1 MNTIISFLIQVSLAV
16 ALTSIIVSY
25 IRPYLRKVLVD
36 LCGTEERA
44 QFWTVFSN
52 VLLIGLPGIL
62 ALNYRPEA
70 ATTEE
75 LFFEIAGR
83 ISGTLAGFLFALVCV
98 GIIVSIFALFAP
110 KPAQA
115 EAK

>member
-1 MNTIISFLIQVSLAV
+1 MNSIFSFLLQVTLTIAMT
-16 ALTSIIVSY
+16 ALIASY
-25 IRPYLRKVLVD
+25 IRPHLRKVLVD

-62 ALNYRPEA
+62 SLSYRPES
-70 ATTEE
+70 ATLEE
-75 LFFEIAGR
+75 MFFEIAGR
-83 ISGTLAGFLFALVCV
+83 LSGTLAGFLFALICI
-98 GIIVSIFALFAP
+98 GITVSFFALVAP
-110 KPAQA
+110 RVPKA

>member
-1 MNTIISFLIQVSLAV
+1 MNTIISFLVHVLLTIAV
-16 ALTSIIVSY
+16 TALVVNY

-52 VLLIGLPGIL
+52 VVLVGLPGIL

-70 ATTEE
+70 VTLEE

-83 ISGTLAGFLFALVCV
+83 LSGTLAGFLFGLVGV
-98 GIIVSIFALFAP
+98 GFVVSIFALFAP
-110 KPAQA
+110 RPAKA

>member
-1 MNTIISFLIQVSLAV
+1 MNTIISFLVHVFLTIAV
-16 ALTSIIVSY
+16 TALVVNY

-52 VLLIGLPGIL
+52 VVLIGLPGIL

-70 ATTEE
+70 VTLEE

-83 ISGTLAGFLFALVCV
+83 LSGTLAGFLFGLVGV
-98 GIIVSIFALFAP
+98 GFVVSIFALFAP
-110 KPAQA
+110 RPAKA

>member
-1 MNTIISFLIQVSLAV
+1 MNTITSFFIQVLLTV
-16 ALTSIIVSY
+16 ALTTLLAGY
-25 IRPYLRKVLVD
+25 IRPYLRKVLTD

-70 ATTEE
+70 RTLEE

-83 ISGTLAGFLFALVCV
+83 ISGALGGFLFALVCV
-98 GIIVSIFALFAP
+98 GMAVSVFALFAP
-110 KPAQA
+110 RQVKA

>member
-1 MNTIISFLIQVSLAV
+1 MNTIISFLIQVFLTLI
-16 ALTSIIVSY
+16 LTSLIVIY
-25 IRPYLRKVLVD
+25 IRPHLRKVLVD

-70 ATTEE
+70 GNLEE
-75 LFFEIAGR
+75 LFFEVAGR
-83 ISGTLAGFLFALVCV
+83 LSGTLAGFLFALVCV
-98 GIIVSIFALFAP
+98 GIVVSIFALFVP
-110 KPAQA
+110 RSLKV
-115 EAK
+115 ESK